1 MLQGKVTQTS
11 DENFQSYLNRKREE
25 IIMSDFTKLA
35 DAVYRGDFSGAGQ
48 ITKDLIDNGN
58 DPLAIIN
65 QGLIAGMDIV
75 GPKFKAGEMF
85 VPEVMMAARAMATG
99 MELVKPLIKDA
110 DIPSKGTVII
120 GTVAGDLH
128 DIGKNLVAMILESG
142 GFKVIDLGVD
152 VSVEK
157 FIEAAKQYNPQV
169 IGMSALLTTTMI
181 GMKDTVDAL
190 KEAGLRKNIKVI
202 VGGAPLSQDFAKQIG
217 ADGYAADA
225 MAAKE
230 LCEKL
235 AV

>member
-1 MLQGKVTQTS
+1 
-11 DENFQSYLNRKREE
+11 
-25 IIMSDFTKLA
+25 MSDFTKLA
-35 DAVYRGDFSGAGQ
+35 DAVFRGDFGSSGQ
-48 ITKDLIDNGN
+48 ITKELIDNGTE
-58 DPLAIIN
+58 PLAIIN

-75 GPKFKAGEMF
+75 APKFKAGEMY
-85 VPEVMMAARAMATG
+85 VPEVMMAARAMSVG
-99 MELVKPLIKDA
+99 MELVKPLINDV

-152 VSVEK
+152 VSVER
-157 FIEAAKQYNPQV
+157 FVEAAKQYNPQV
-169 IGMSALLTTTMI
+169 IGMSALLTTTMMA
-181 GMKDTVDAL
+181 MKDTIDAL
-190 KEAGLRKNIKVI
+190 TEAGLRKNLRII
-202 VGGAPLSQDFAKQIG
+202 VGGAPLSKDFASQIG
-217 ADGYAADA
+217 ADGYASDA

>member
-1 MLQGKVTQTS
+1 
-11 DENFQSYLNRKREE
+11 
-25 IIMSDFTKLA
+25 MSDFNKLA
-35 DAVYRGDFSGAGQ
+35 DAVYRGDFGGAEQ
-48 ITKDLIDNGN
+48 ITKDLINNGT

-75 GPKFKAGEMF
+75 APKFKAGEMF

-99 MELVKPLIKDA
+99 MELVKPLIKDI
-110 DIPSKGTVII
+110 DIPTKGTVII

-157 FIEAAKQYNPQV
+157 FVEAAKQHNPQV
-169 IGMSALLTTTMI
+169 IGMSALLTTTMVA
-181 GMKDTVDAL
+181 MKDTVDAL
-190 KEAGLRKNIKVI
+190 TEAGLRKNFKII
-202 VGGAPLSQDFAKQIG
+202 VGGAPLSQEFANQIG

>member
-1 MLQGKVTQTS
+1 
-11 DENFQSYLNRKREE
+11 
-25 IIMSDFTKLA
+25 MSDLTKLA
-35 DAVYRGDFSGAGQ
+35 DTVFRGDFGNAGQ
-48 ITKDLIDNGN
+48 ITKELIDSGVE
-58 DPLAIIN
+58 PLTIIN

-75 GPKFKAGEMF
+75 APKFKAGEMF
-85 VPEVMMAARAMATG
+85 VPEVMMAARAMAVG
-99 MELVKPLIKDA
+99 MEVVKPLIQDG
-110 DIPSKGTVII
+110 DIPSKGTVLI

-128 DIGKNLVAMILESG
+128 DIGKNLVIMILESG

-157 FIEAAKQYNPQV
+157 FVAAARQYNPQV
-169 IGMSALLTTTMI
+169 IGMSALLTTTMTA
-181 GMKDTVDAL
+181 MKDTIDAL
-190 KEAGLRKNIKVI
+190 TEAGLRQSLKVI
-202 VGGAPLSQDFAKQIG
+202 VGGAPLSQEFASQIG

>member
-1 MLQGKVTQTS
+1 
-11 DENFQSYLNRKREE
+11 
-25 IIMSDFTKLA
+25 MSDFTKLA
-35 DAVYRGDFSGAGQ
+35 EAVFRGDFGSAGQ
-48 ITKDLIDNGN
+48 ITKEFIDNGT
-58 DPLAIIN
+58 DPLVIIN

-75 GPKFKAGEMF
+75 APKFKAGEMF
-85 VPEVMMAARAMATG
+85 VPEVMMAARAMAVG
-99 MELVKPLIKDA
+99 MELLKPLINDV

-152 VSVEK
+152 VSADK
-157 FIEAAKQYNPQV
+157 FVEAAKEYNPQV

-181 GMKDTVDAL
+181 AMKDTIDAL
-190 KEAGLRKNIKVI
+190 TEAGLRENIKVI
-202 VGGAPLSQDFAKQIG
+202 VGGAPLSQDFANQIG
-217 ADGYAADA
+217 ADGYASDA
-225 MAAKE
+225 MSAKE

>member
-1 MLQGKVTQTS
+1 M
-11 DENFQSYLNRKREE
+11 N
-25 IIMSDFTKLA
+25 DFTKLA
-35 DAVYRGDFSGAGQ
+35 DAIFRGDFGSAGQ
-48 ITKDLIDNGN
+48 ITQEFIDKGA
-58 DPLAIIN
+58 DPLTIIN

-85 VPEVMMAARAMATG
+85 VPEVMMTARAMAAG
-99 MELVKPLIKDA
+99 MELVKPLIQDA

-157 FIEAAKQYNPQV
+157 FVAAAKQYNPQV

-181 GMKDTVDAL
+181 AMKDTMDAL
-190 KEAGLRKNIKVI
+190 TEAGLRQNLKVI
-202 VGGAPLSQDFAKQIG
+202 VGGAPLSQEFASQIG

-235 AV
+235 V

>member
-1 MLQGKVTQTS
+1 
-11 DENFQSYLNRKREE
+11 
-25 IIMSDFTKLA
+25 MSDLTKLA
-35 DAVYRGDFSGAGQ
+35 DTVFRGDFGNAGQ
-48 ITKDLIDNGN
+48 ITKELIDSGVE
-58 DPLAIIN
+58 PLTIIN

-75 GPKFKAGEMF
+75 APKFKAGEMF
-85 VPEVMMAARAMATG
+85 VPEVMMAARAMAVG
-99 MELVKPLIKDA
+99 MEVVKPLIQDA
-110 DIPSKGTVII
+110 DIPSKGTVLI

-128 DIGKNLVAMILESG
+128 DIGKNLVIMILESG

-157 FIEAAKQYNPQV
+157 FVAAARQYNPQV
-169 IGMSALLTTTMI
+169 IGMSALLTTTMTA
-181 GMKDTVDAL
+181 MKDTIDAL
-190 KEAGLRKNIKVI
+190 TEAGLRKDLKVI
-202 VGGAPLSQDFAKQIG
+202 VGGAPLSQEFAGQIG